1 MLAGASGDGPGAAGA
16 AAMSGGI
23 PGMGPPSVA
32 PAWWWWLLVGLATA
46 LLLWLVPRIDIALQ
60 LDLSIIFILALLAL
74 SMSFLWGYVG
84 ILSFGQT
91 AFFGLGG
98 YAYAVLALNFDDHHL
113 AGARRAPPADG
124 CSPPCSAT
132 S

>member
-1 MLAGASGDGPGAAGA
+1 MIL
-16 AAMSGGI
+16 
-23 PGMGPPSVA
+23 PSR
-32 PAWWWWLLVGLATA
+32 L
-46 LLLWLVPRIDIALQ
+46 DIALQ

-98 YAYAVLALNFDDHHL
+98 YAYAVLALNFGDHDLAALAAHPAGDAVRGHARLFHDLWPHQRHL
-113 AGARRAPPADG
+113 SQRHHARGDADLREG
-124 CSPPCSAT
+124 HPLDLGRPST
-132 S
+132 